1 MADADADA
9 SAKSGERRR
18 GWPCLPCN
26 ATGPGGLERGGRKE
40 WVGERV
46 MGGCRGTGEC
56 NGRAPAGVACPG
68 EDGSRGGTNPNPSC
82 CGCEAAEEEGATRAA
97 W

>member
-1 MADADADA
+1 MQCNAMADADA

-26 ATGPGGLERGGRKE
+26 ATSPGGLERGGRKE

-46 MGGCRGTGEC
+46 MGGLQGNWGMQWEGRG
-56 NGRAPAGVACPG
+56 PAGVACPG

-82 CGCEAAEEEGATRAA
+82 CGCEAAAEE
-97 W
+97 